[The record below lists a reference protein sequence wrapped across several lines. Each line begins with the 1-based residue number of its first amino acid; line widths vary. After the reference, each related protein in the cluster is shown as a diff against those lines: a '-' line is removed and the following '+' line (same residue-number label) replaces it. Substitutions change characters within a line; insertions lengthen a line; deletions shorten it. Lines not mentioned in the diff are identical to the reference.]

1 MSSED
6 TQELPKSK
14 ALRGIFHF
22 ENSVSG
28 IVLLLI
34 AVLPAMEIIARLV
47 FKTGVHSSADMTH
60 HLVLWLTCLGG
71 AITSREGKHITLSAG
86 LEMMGKSARSWITT
100 VTVFISTTISSA
112 MAWSALS
119 LVLIGF
125 DPSKKIAFIP
135 IQIAVA
141 VIPLGFLLITVR
153 FITRAPI
160 RGLKRGLAALGCIL
174 GTIIAFSSVMNILY
188 TILPQVPPAFD
199 TLQEL
204 FFRVAERIALA
215 GVGIVILSIFFGT
228 PIFIVLGGVAY
239 LLFVRS
245 FGALEVIPSEA
256 YSMLTG
262 YSIPAI
268 PLFTFAGFI
277 LSESKAGQ
285 RLVRLFRAWLGWL
298 PGGLIVMTVLVCT
311 FFTTFTGATGVTILA
326 LGALLAYV
334 LVESGRYSTDFANG
348 LITGSGSIGLLFPP
362 SLPIILYGVIAQ
374 INIKQMFV
382 GGILPGLLMVITICG
397 IGVFTAVTHKVKPVP
412 FQIKEAAASI
422 KDSFWEILLPVIILL
437 GYFGGLFTLVETGA
451 VAVIYAL
458 IIELGIHRDLKIRDL
473 PRVMLK
479 CIPIVGGVLIIL
491 AAAKGLS
498 YYLVDAEVPMRL
510 SAWVQANISSK
521 YVFLILLNLA
531 LLITGCLMDIF
542 SAILV
547 VVPLIIPMG
556 AAFGIHPVHLGVIF
570 LANLGVGYLTPPV
583 GLNLFLAA
591 YRFNQPLVRIYRNVI
606 PFFLALLAVVLL
618 VTYVPWFSV
627 GLLRWGFLV
636 RLFNL

>member
-1 MSSED
+1 V
-6 TQELPKSK
+6 
-14 ALRGIFHF
+14 
-22 ENSVSG
+22 ENGVSA

-34 AVLPAMEIIARLV
+34 AVLPALEIVARRA
-47 FKTGVHSSADMTH
+47 FRTGIQGVSDMTQ

-71 AITSREGKHITLSAG
+71 AITSREGKHITLSVG
-86 LEMMGKSARSWITT
+86 LEMMGESVRGWITT
-100 VTVFISTTISSA
+100 ATVFISTTISSA
-112 MAWSALS
+112 MTWSALS

-125 DPSKKIAFIP
+125 DPTKKIGFVP
-135 IQIAVA
+135 IQIAAA

-153 FITRAPI
+153 FLTRSPI
-160 RGLKRGLAALGCIL
+160 RGLKRSLAALGCLL
-174 GTIIAFSSVMNILY
+174 GTIVAFSSVMNILY
-188 TILPQVPPAFD
+188 TILPAVPPFFD
-199 TLQEL
+199 SLQE
-204 FFRVAERIALA
+204 FFFVIAEK
-215 GVGIVILSIFFGT
+215 IVIVGVVVLITSIFFGT

-245 FGALEVIPSEA
+245 LGALEVIPNEA
-256 YSMLTG
+256 YGLLTG
-262 YSIPAI
+262 YYIPTI
-268 PLFTFAGFI
+268 PLFTLTGFI
-277 LSESKAGQ
+277 LSESKAGE
-285 RLVRLFRAWLGWL
+285 RLTGLFRAWLGWL
-298 PGGLIVMTVLVCT
+298 PGGLIVVTVLVCT

-334 LVESGRYSTDFANG
+334 LVESGRYTTDFANG

-374 INIKQMFV
+374 INILHMFV
-382 GGILPGLLMVITICG
+382 GGLLPGFLMVMTMCG
-397 IGVFTAVTHKVKPVP
+397 IGVFTAIRRKVRPVP
-412 FQIKEAAASI
+412 FRIREAAKATR
-422 KDSFWEILLPVIILL
+422 DSFWEILLPVIILL

-458 IIELGIHRDLKIRDL
+458 FIEVVVHRDLSIKDL
-473 PRVMLK
+473 PGVMLK

-491 AAAKGLS
+491 AAANGLR
-498 YYLVDAEVPMRL
+498 YYLVDSEVPMRL
-510 SAWVQANISSK
+510 AAWVRENISSK
-521 YVFLILLNLA
+521 YVFLALLNLA

-547 VVPLIIPMG
+547 VVPLIIPLG
-556 AAFGIHPVHLGVIF
+556 SAFGIHPVHLGVIF

-618 VTYVPWFSV
+618 ITYVPWFSI

>member
-1 MSSED
+1 
-6 TQELPKSK
+6 
-14 ALRGIFHF
+14 
-22 ENSVSG
+22 
-28 IVLLLI
+28 
-34 AVLPAMEIIARLV
+34 
-47 FKTGVHSSADMTH
+47 
-60 HLVLWLTCLGG
+60 
-71 AITSREGKHITLSAG
+71 
-86 LEMMGKSARSWITT
+86 
-100 VTVFISTTISSA
+100 
-112 MAWSALS
+112 
-119 LVLIGF
+119 
-125 DPSKKIAFIP
+125 
-135 IQIAVA
+135 
-141 VIPLGFLLITVR
+141 VIPLGFVLITVR
-153 FITRAPI
+153 FLTRAPI

-188 TILPQVPPAFD
+188 TIAPQLPLVFD

-204 FFRVAERIALA
+204 FFRIAERIAL
-215 GVGIVILSIFFGT
+215 VGAVIVVASIFFGT

-298 PGGLIVMTVLVCT
+298 PGGLIIMTVLVCT

-382 GGILPGLLMVITICG
+382 GGILPGMLMVITICG

-451 VAVIYAL
+451 VAVIYTL
-458 IIELGIHRDLKIRDL
+458 IIELGVHRDLRIREL

-627 GLLRWGFLV
+627 GLLKWGFLV

>member
-1 MSSED
+1 
-6 TQELPKSK
+6 
-14 ALRGIFHF
+14 
-22 ENSVSG
+22 
-28 IVLLLI
+28 
-34 AVLPAMEIIARLV
+34 
-47 FKTGVHSSADMTH
+47 
-60 HLVLWLTCLGG
+60 
-71 AITSREGKHITLSAG
+71 
-86 LEMMGKSARSWITT
+86 
-100 VTVFISTTISSA
+100 
-112 MAWSALS
+112 
-119 LVLIGF
+119 
-125 DPSKKIAFIP
+125 
-135 IQIAVA
+135 
-141 VIPLGFLLITVR
+141 
-153 FITRAPI
+153 
-160 RGLKRGLAALGCIL
+160 
-174 GTIIAFSSVMNILY
+174 
-188 TILPQVPPAFD
+188 
-199 TLQEL
+199 
-204 FFRVAERIALA
+204 
-215 GVGIVILSIFFGT
+215 
-228 PIFIVLGGVAY
+228 
-239 LLFVRS
+239 
-245 FGALEVIPSEA
+245 
-256 YSMLTG
+256 
-262 YSIPAI
+262 
-268 PLFTFAGFI
+268 
-277 LSESKAGQ
+277 
-285 RLVRLFRAWLGWL
+285 LVRLVRAWLGWL
-298 PGGLIVMTVLVCT
+298 PGGLIIMTVLVCT

-334 LVESGRYSTDFANG
+334 LVESGRYTTDFANG

-412 FQIKEAAASI
+412 FQIKEAAAAI

-437 GYFGGLFTLVETGA
+437 GYFGGLFTLVEPGA

-458 IIELGIHRDLKIRDL
+458 IIELGIHRDLRIRDL

-510 SAWVQANISSK
+510 SAWVQSNISSK

-618 VTYVPWFSV
+618 ITYVPWFSV

>member
-1 MSSED
+1 M
-6 TQELPKSK
+6 
-14 ALRGIFHF
+14 RRIFHF
-22 ENSVSG
+22 ENGVSS

-34 AVLPAMEIIARLV
+34 AVLPAMEIVARLF
-47 FKTGVHSSADMTH
+47 FKTGIHSSADLTH

-86 LEMMGKSARSWITT
+86 LDLIGRSLRSWIVT

-125 DPSKKIAFIP
+125 DPTKTIAFIP

-141 VIPLGFLLITVR
+141 VIPLGYLLITIR
-153 FITRAPI
+153 FVSRAPI
-160 RGLKRGLAALGCIL
+160 RGLQRVLAALGCIL
-174 GTIIAFSSVMNILY
+174 GTIIAFGSVMNILY
-188 TILPQVPPAFD
+188 TILPEVPMVLD
-199 TLQEL
+199 SLQEL
-204 FFRVAERIALA
+204 FFRIAERIVLA

-277 LSESKAGQ
+277 LSESKAGE

-298 PGGLIVMTVLVCT
+298 PGGLIIMAVLVCT

-374 INIKQMFV
+374 INIKHMFV
-382 GGILPGLLMVITICG
+382 GGIIPGLLMVLTICG

-412 FQIKEAAASI
+412 FQIKEAALAI

-458 IIELGIHRDLKIRDL
+458 IIEVGIHRDLSFKDL

-556 AAFGIHPVHLGVIF
+556 AAFGIEPVHLGVIF

-618 VTYVPWFSV
+618 ITYVPWFST
-627 GLLRWGFLV
+627 GLLRWEFLI